1 MTPRAMITRR
11 RLLAAAIGIG
21 GIAAVARS
29 RPWRV
34 LVAVSVPSAAE
45 RLAGLLTN
53 QDSAKAVG
61 GAYLARVP
69 EEASASL
76 LVDRIAAGLPAG
88 RQTVREA
95 GEEDLRQLLATQ
107 IRSDFEEEQD
117 VVVRGWVLSRTEAR
131 LYALTTLV

>member
-1 MTPRAMITRR
+1 MTPRPVITRR
-11 RLLAAAIGIG
+11 RLLATAIGIG

-29 RPWRV
+29 RPWSI
-34 LVAVSVPSAAE
+34 LVAFSVPSAAE

-53 QDSAKAVG
+53 QESARAVG
-61 GAYLARVP
+61 GEYLARVP

-88 RQTVREA
+88 RQTVRDA
-95 GEEDLRQLLATQ
+95 GGEDLRELLATQ

-117 VVVRGWVLSRTEAR
+117 VVVRGWILSRTEAR
-131 LYALTTLV
+131 LCALTTLV